1 MIRYFVGVPG
11 SGKTTLACK
20 LMKDCVKPKFF
31 KKLSKMPYDY
41 IFANFENDLSNQ
53 FDVSSLANQKPPR
66 YSYLCIDESGLEFNS
81 RKFKSLPPGVI
92 EFFKKHR
99 HEHCDIDF
107 FSQTWDD
114 TDKQLRDLAQEIWLL
129 RKIGPL
135 TVARCVY
142 KRIGINKDTHQLEFQ
157 HFWRSVLWQLIPFMP
172 KQFCFCWRPLYY
184 RYFNSFEP
192 IERSVFA
199 GDFKTCIGT
208 LNIK

>member
-1 MIRYFVGVPG
+1 MIRYFVGIPG
-11 SGKTTLACK
+11 SGKTTIACCLLK
-20 LMKDCVKPKFF
+20 RFLKPKFF
-31 KKLSKMPYDY
+31 KRLSKMPYDY
-41 IFANFENDLSNQ
+41 LFSNFDT
-53 FDVSSLANQKPPR
+53 SLANRIDVDVLSSQKLPQF
-66 YSYLCIDESGLEFNS
+66 SYLCVDESGLEFNS

-135 TVARCVY
+135 TVARCVF
-142 KRIGINKDTHQLEFQ
+142 KRIGISQESHQLEFQ

-172 KQFCFCWRPLYY
+172 KQFIFCFRPFYY
-184 RYFNSFEP
+184 KYFNSFDP
-192 IERSVFA
+192 IDRPVIV
-199 GDFKTCIGT
+199 GDFKTT
-208 LNIK
+208 FNSLNIK